1 LHVKSTA
8 SSIYCSFFSLIF
20 NSREMD
26 HHQRPPDSGQKS
38 TGMAASAVLGV
49 TAGWKGKVKAAGHG
63 SN

>member
-1 LHVKSTA
+1 
-8 SSIYCSFFSLIF
+8 
-20 NSREMD
+20 MD